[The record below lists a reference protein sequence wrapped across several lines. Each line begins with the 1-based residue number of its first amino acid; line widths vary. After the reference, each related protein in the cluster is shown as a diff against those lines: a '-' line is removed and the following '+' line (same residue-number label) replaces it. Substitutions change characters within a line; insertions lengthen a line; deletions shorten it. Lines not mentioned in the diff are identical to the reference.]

1 MDREPD
7 FRDNNSDI
15 EAWTSCESGFSN
27 KDQEQDADILYGGEN
42 GFSTKD

>member
-1 MDREPD
+1 MDREPN

-15 EAWTSCESGFSN
+15 KAQTSCESDFSN
-27 KDQEQDADILYGGEN
+27 KDQEQDIEILYSREN